1 MVADM
6 NGMHSADRVL
16 HELRTACDEA
26 GSQSAWAE
34 AKAVSPAYV
43 SDVLAKR
50 REPGEAILSALG
62 YERVVLYR
70 RVK

>member
-1 MVADM
+1 
-6 NGMHSADRVL
+6 MHSADRVL

-43 SDVLAKR
+43 SAVLAKR
-50 REPGEAILSALG
+50 MEPGEAILSALG